1 MNKKNKVKKTS
12 KKQIE
17 IEQPKHVRPSWD
29 EYFMNI
35 AKQVGTRG
43 TCDRGRVGCVIV
55 KDKKIISTGYV
66 GSPAGVRHCDE
77 VGHEM
82 HTVDYGNGDVHRHCV
97 RTAHAETNA
106 IVQAARFGISTEGG
120 TLYCMMVPCYT
131 CAKNIINAGIKR
143 IVCEK
148 DYHGGKRSKEIF
160 TEAKVELV
168 LLSGDLMQYADQ
180 K

>member
-1 MNKKNKVKKTS
+1 MNS
-12 KKQIE
+12 KHNQT
-17 IEQPKHVRPSWD
+17 RPSWD

-35 AKQVGTRG
+35 TKVVGTRG
-43 TCDRGRVGCVIV
+43 TCDRGRVGSIII

-66 GSPAGVRHCDE
+66 GAPAGCKHCDE
-77 VGHEM
+77 VDHEM
-82 HTVDYGNGDVHRHCV
+82 HTVDYGDGDVHKHCV

-106 IVQAARFGISTEGG
+106 IIQAARFGISTDGG
-120 TLYCMMVPCYT
+120 TLYCTMVPCYA

-143 IVCEK
+143 VVCEK

-160 TEAKVELV
+160 TEAGVELV
-168 LLSGDLMQYADQ
+168 LLSEEIMQYANQ